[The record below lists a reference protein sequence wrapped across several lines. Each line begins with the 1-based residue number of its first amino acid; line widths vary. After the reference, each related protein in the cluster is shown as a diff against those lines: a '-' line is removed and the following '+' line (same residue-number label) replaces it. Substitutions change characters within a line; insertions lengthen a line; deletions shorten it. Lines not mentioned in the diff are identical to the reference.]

1 MAKGAPGGSQQ
12 DLADAHVGQIL
23 PFSRSL
29 LPQLLPIS
37 PSAKQGAHMWV
48 CALPTPPLYPN
59 QG

>member
-23 PFSRSL
+23 PFSHSL

-37 PSAKQGAHMWV
+37 PSAKQGAHLWV
-48 CALPTPPLYPN
+48 CTLPTPPLHPN